1 MLYLNNVIPWGGR
14 DSCMQWT
21 WYLACDVQFF
31 ALVPILVAI
40 YYHNRRNFW
49 ITIGLLWFASAA
61 ITTIV
66 VLRNDFSA
74 SYFAFQDKY
83 WTLLFE
89 KPWAR
94 LPAYLVGVIAGCS
107 YYSYKHE
114 QAMAPGMIR

>member
-1 MLYLNNVIPWGGR
+1 
-14 DSCMQWT
+14 MQWT